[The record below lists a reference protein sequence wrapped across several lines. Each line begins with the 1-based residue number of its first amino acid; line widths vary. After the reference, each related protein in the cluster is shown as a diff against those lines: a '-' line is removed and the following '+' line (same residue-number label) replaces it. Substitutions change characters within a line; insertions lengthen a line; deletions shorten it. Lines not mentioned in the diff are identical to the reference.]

1 MVILDEFGYISA
13 DKEGVELLFT
23 NIFIRAGQKSTII
36 TTNLSFDRW
45 GEIFVDSVMTAGLT
59 CKSYVVNMNGSSYRM
74 KETKAWLNTLE
85 Q

>member
-1 MVILDEFGYISA
+1 MA
-13 DKEGVELLFT
+13 DKEGAELLFK

-36 TTNLSFDRW
+36 TMNLSSDRLS
-45 GEIFVDSVMTAGLT
+45 EIFVDSFMTVGLT

-74 KETKAWLNTLE
+74 KETKAWFNTLE